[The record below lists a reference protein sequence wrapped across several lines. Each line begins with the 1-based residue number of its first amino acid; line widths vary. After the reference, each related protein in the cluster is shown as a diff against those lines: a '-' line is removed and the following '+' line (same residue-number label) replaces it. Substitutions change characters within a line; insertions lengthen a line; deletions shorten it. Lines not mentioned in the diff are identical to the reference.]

1 MSLLRDLGTDESDIG
16 LTEGVP
22 GNGPWLAGRVAVV
35 HLRGRKI
42 GSFGEI
48 DPSISSVF
56 GLRVPVHAGEFD
68 VHALTELLPDPLA

>member
-1 MSLLRDLGTDESDIG
+1 VNIG
-16 LTEGVP
+16 
-22 GNGPWLAGRVAVV
+22 GRE
-35 HLRGRKI
+35 I